1 MSLKNSLRWYFPIL
15 SMFLLC
21 FLIETAIGIESD
33 PIVADT
39 LSVELPSVQAL
50 KLPPSKL
57 SLKNTSDVRRI
68 LVSAL
73 TQSGE

>member
-39 LSVELPSVQAL
+39 LPVELPSVQAL
-50 KLPPSKL
+50 KLSPSKL

>member
-15 SMFLLC
+15 SIFLLC
-21 FLIETAIGIESD
+21 FLFEIARGIESD

-39 LSVELPSVQAL
+39 LPVELPSVQAL

>member
-39 LSVELPSVQAL
+39 LPVELPSIQVL

>member
-39 LSVELPSVQAL
+39 LPVELPAVQAL